1 MRIEKPHSNHVT
13 LIKPHL
19 WLIRTIGVIVPR
31 RLRMEWKQE
40 WEAELRYREAMLAD
54 WDKLNWK
61 SKLDLL
67 RRSLGAF
74 RDALWL
80 QQLRREDEMIQ
91 DLRYG
96 MRMLLKHKG
105 FTAVAVLCL
114 ALGIGANTAIFSVVN
129 AVLLRALPYHRADQ
143 LVTVWETNRERSLG
157 HEQPSPANF
166 PDWRAQNQVFDGIA
180 AWYLTTRTLRDDT
193 ASTPVQTAQFAGDFF
208 QLLETEPALG
218 RAFSPAESAG
228 ASYNTANGYLRG
240 DRLAVISDGLWRR
253 RFGGDSGIIG
263 RSISMDG
270 ADWQIVAVMPDRF
283 AIPNRE
289 VEIWTQWDLTRL
301 ADARDARFL
310 RTAARLKSDVNI
322 EQAES
327 QLASLSGVLAEQY
340 PQADKGW
347 SVSLVPL
354 QEETVG
360 KSRSALLILFGAVGF
375 VLLIVCANVAS
386 LLLARAS
393 SRQREM
399 AVRSALGASRLR
411 LMRQLLTESVM
422 LSLTGGT
429 LGVALALWGIRLLL
443 LFQPGNLPRADEVGL
458 DSRVV
463 IFTIVTT
470 IATGILCGLAPA
482 LQVSQID
489 LTTALK
495 EGGVRGAMSGF
506 RHHRFRSLLVA
517 SEIAIALVLLVGAGL
532 LTRSFAR
539 MIAMN
544 PGFDSEKL
552 LVMPIFLDNNRY
564 RTPAQSSSYY
574 QILIERLKAL
584 PAVTAV
590 GATTAL
596 PMSDVGVDFDRPYW
610 PEGEEDPG
618 GAAPKAAVRMV
629 TPDYFKT
636 MGISVQAGRA
646 FSEEDRSETPSVM
659 IVNQTLAR
667 QIWPGTDAV
676 GKRLMIYFNRG
687 RYPYE
692 IIGVV
697 GDVKH
702 YGLKSQPHPEVFFAH
717 AQDPYLI
724 MNVVVRTSAD
734 PQQLG
739 QILSREVLKL
749 DSAQPARS
757 IVSMNQLM
765 SRSLSPDRF
774 SMLLL
779 GVLAAIALVLATVG
793 IYGIMAYTVS
803 KRTHEIGIRM
813 ALGARPQDVL
823 RLVVGQGMRLTAI
836 GVALGLAAAF
846 ALTRV
851 MASLLFGVSAT
862 DAATFGGTA
871 LLLTGVAFLAC
882 YIPACGASRVDPM
895 IALRH
900 E

>member
-1 MRIEKPHSNHVT
+1 MRNEERSKWKPQLS
-13 LIKPHL
+13 
-19 WLIRTIGVIVPR
+19 LIRLIGVIVPR
-31 RLRMEWKQE
+31 RLRAEWKQE
-40 WEAELRYREAMLAD
+40 WEGELEYREALLAD

-61 SKLDLL
+61 TKLDLL

-80 QQLRREDEMIQ
+80 QQLRWEDEMIQ
-91 DLRYG
+91 DLRYCV
-96 MRMLLKHKG
+96 RMLLKHKG

-143 LVTVWETNRERSLG
+143 LVTVWETNRERSLV
-157 HEQPSPANF
+157 HEQPSPGNF
-166 PDWRAQNQVFDGIA
+166 LDWRAQNQVFDGIA
-180 AWYLTTRTLRDDT
+180 AWYLTTRTLRDD
-193 ASTPVQTAQFAGDFF
+193 AAATPVQTAQVAGDFF
-208 QLLETEPALG
+208 QLLGTEPALG
-218 RAFSPAESAG
+218 RTFSPAESAG

-253 RFGGDSGIIG
+253 RFGRDSGIIG
-263 RSISMDG
+263 GSISIDG
-270 ADWQIVAVMPDRF
+270 ADWQIVAVMPPEF

-289 VEIWTQWDLTRL
+289 VEIWTQWDLTRF

-310 RTAARLKSDVNI
+310 QTVARLKSDVNI
-322 EQAES
+322 EQAQS
-327 QLASLSGVLAEQY
+327 QLASLAGVLAEQY
-340 PQADKGW
+340 PQANKGW

-443 LFQPGNLPRADEVGL
+443 FFQPGNLPRTDEVGL

-495 EGGVRGAMSGF
+495 EGGVRGATSGF

-539 MIAMN
+539 MLAVN

-574 QILIERLKAL
+574 QSLIERLRAL

-610 PEGEEDPG
+610 PEGKEDPG

-636 MGISVQAGRA
+636 MGIPVQAGRA
-646 FSEEDRSETPSVM
+646 FSEEDRSETPPVM
-659 IVNQTLAR
+659 IVNETLAR
-667 QIWPGTDAV
+667 QIWPGNDAV

-739 QILSREVLKL
+739 QILAREVLKL

-803 KRTHEIGIRM
+803 QRTHEIGIRM

-882 YIPACGASRVDPM
+882 YIPARGASRVDPM

>member
-1 MRIEKPHSNHVT
+1 MPSAHRRPFRFSRPYLG
-13 LIKPHL
+13 LISVL
-19 WLIRTIGVIVPR
+19 GLIVPR
-31 RLRMEWKQE
+31 RLRSDWKQE
-40 WEAELRYREAMLAD
+40 WEAELQHREALLAN
-54 WDKLNWK
+54 WERLNWK
-61 SKLDLL
+61 TKLDLL
-67 RRSLGAF
+67 WRSLGAF
-74 RDALWL
+74 RDAIWL
-80 QQLRREDEMIQ
+80 QQLRWEDEMIQ

-96 MRMLLKHKG
+96 MRMLLKHKS

-143 LVTVWETNRERSLG
+143 LVMVWETNRERSLG
-157 HEQPSPANF
+157 HEQPSPGNF
-166 PDWRAQNQVFDGIA
+166 LDWRAQNQVFDGIA
-180 AWYLTTRTLRDDT
+180 AWYQTTRTLRDDE
-193 ASTPVQTAQFAGDFF
+193 AARPVQTAQVAGDFF
-208 QLLETEPALG
+208 QLLRTEPALG
-218 RAFSPAESAG
+218 RTFSPAESAG
-228 ASYNTANGYLRG
+228 ASYNTANGYLTG

-253 RFGGDSGIIG
+253 RFGDDSGIIG
-263 RSISMDG
+263 RSISIDG
-270 ADWQIVAVMPDRF
+270 ADWQIVAVMPPGF

-289 VEIWTQWDLTRL
+289 VEIWTQWDLTRF
-301 ADARDARFL
+301 ASARDARFL
-310 RTAARLKSDVNI
+310 QTVARLKSDVTI
-322 EQAES
+322 EQAQS
-327 QLASLSGVLAEQY
+327 QLASLAGVLAEQY
-340 PQADKGW
+340 PQANKAW
-347 SVSLVPL
+347 SVSLIPL

-360 KSRSALLILFGAVGF
+360 KSRSALLVLFGAVGF
-375 VLLIVCANVAS
+375 VLLIACANVAS

-411 LMRQLLTESVM
+411 LMRQLLTESVL
-422 LSLTGGT
+422 LSIAGGV
-429 LGVALALWGIRLLL
+429 LGLELASWGIRLLL
-443 LFQPGNLPRADEVGL
+443 FFQPGNLPRTDEIGL
-458 DSRVV
+458 DARMV

-470 IATGILCGLAPA
+470 IATGIVCGLAPA
-482 LQVSQID
+482 LQVSQTD

-495 EGGVRGAMSGF
+495 EGGLRGAASGF

-532 LTRSFAR
+532 LARSFAR
-539 MIAMN
+539 MLAVN

-574 QILIERLKAL
+574 LSLIERLKSL

-610 PEGEEDPG
+610 REGEADPG

-629 TPDYFKT
+629 TPDYFRT
-636 MGISVQAGRA
+636 MGISLQAGRA
-646 FSEEDRSETPSVM
+646 FTDEDRPETPSVM
-659 IVNQTLAR
+659 MVNETLA
-667 QIWPGTDAV
+667 QHIWPSTDPV

-697 GDVKH
+697 GDIKH

-724 MNVVVRTSAD
+724 MNVVVRTAGD

-749 DSAQPARS
+749 DPAQPARS
-757 IVSMNQLM
+757 VLSMDQLV

-803 KRTHEIGIRM
+803 QRTHEIGIRM
-813 ALGARPQDVL
+813 ALGARPRDVQ
-823 RLVVGQGMRLTAI
+823 RLVVGQGMRLTVI

-862 DAATFGGTA
+862 DPATFGGIA

-882 YIPACGASRVDPM
+882 YLPARGASRLDPM

>member
-1 MRIEKPHSNHVT
+1 MSDMAQATQTTR
-13 LIKPHL
+13 LRLWL
-19 WLIRTIGVIVPR
+19 WLIALLGVIVPR
-31 RLRMEWKQE
+31 RLRAEWRQE
-40 WEAELRYREAMLAD
+40 WEAELRYREALLAD
-54 WDKLNWK
+54 WDKLNWRT
-61 SKLDLL
+61 KLDLL

-74 RDALWL
+74 WDALWL
-80 QQLRREDEMIQ
+80 QQLRWEDEMIQ

-105 FTAVAVLCL
+105 FTAIAVLCL

-143 LVTVWETNRERSLG
+143 LVMVWETNRERSLG
-157 HEQPSPANF
+157 HEQPSPGNF
-166 PDWRAQNQVFDGIA
+166 LDWRAQNQVFDGIA
-180 AWYLTTRTLRDDT
+180 AWYQTTRTLRDDE
-193 ASTPVQTAQFAGDFF
+193 AAMPVQTAQVAGDFF
-208 QLLETEPALG
+208 QLLGTEPALG
-218 RAFSPAESAG
+218 RTFSPAETAG

-253 RFGGDSGIIG
+253 RFGGDSGVIG
-263 RSISMDG
+263 RSISIDG
-270 ADWQIVAVMPDRF
+270 ADWQIVAVMPPGF

-289 VEIWTQWDLTRL
+289 VEIWTQWDLTRF

-310 RTAARLKSDVNI
+310 QTLARLKSGVTV
-322 EQAES
+322 EQAQA
-327 QLASLSGVLAEQY
+327 QLGSVAGASAEQY
-340 PQADKGW
+340 PQANKGW

-360 KSRSALLILFGAVGF
+360 KSRSALLVMFGAVGF

-411 LMRQLLTESVM
+411 LKRQLLTESVL
-422 LSLTGGT
+422 LSLAGGV
-429 LGVALALWGIRLLL
+429 LGLEFAFWGIKLL
-443 LFQPGNLPRADEVGL
+443 LFLQPGNLPRIDEIGL
-458 DSRVV
+458 DTRVV

-470 IATGILCGLAPA
+470 IATGIACGVASA
-482 LQVSQID
+482 LQASQTD

-495 EGGVRGAMSGF
+495 EAGPRGTTGGF
-506 RHHRFRSLLVA
+506 RHHRFRSMLVA
-517 SEIAIALVLLVGAGL
+517 AEIAIALVLLVGAGL
-532 LTRSFAR
+532 LTRSFTR
-539 MIAMN
+539 MLAVN
-544 PGFDSEKL
+544 PGFDSGKL
-552 LVMPIFLDNNRY
+552 LVLPIFLDNNRY

-574 QILIERLKAL
+574 QRLIERLKTL

-610 PEGEEDPG
+610 REGEEDPG

-636 MGISVQAGRA
+636 MGISVEAGRD
-646 FSEEDRSETPSVM
+646 FTEEDRPETPSVM
-659 IVNQTLAR
+659 VINEMLAQ
-667 QIWPGTDAV
+667 QIWPGTDPV

-687 RYPYE
+687 RYPYQ

-697 GDVKH
+697 GDIKH
-702 YGLKSQPHPEVFFAH
+702 YGLKSQARPEVFFAH

-734 PQQLG
+734 PRQLV
-739 QILSREVLKL
+739 QVLSREVLKL
-749 DSAQPARS
+749 DPAQPARTV
-757 IVSMNQLM
+757 VSMDQLI

-779 GVLAAIALVLATVG
+779 GVLAAMALVLATVG

-803 KRTHEIGIRM
+803 QRTHEIGIRM
-813 ALGARPQDVL
+813 ALGARPRDVL

-836 GVALGLAAAF
+836 GVVLGLAAAF

-862 DAATFGGTA
+862 DPATFGGIA
-871 LLLTGVAFLAC
+871 FLLTGVAFLAC
-882 YIPACGASRVDPM
+882 YLPARGASREDPM